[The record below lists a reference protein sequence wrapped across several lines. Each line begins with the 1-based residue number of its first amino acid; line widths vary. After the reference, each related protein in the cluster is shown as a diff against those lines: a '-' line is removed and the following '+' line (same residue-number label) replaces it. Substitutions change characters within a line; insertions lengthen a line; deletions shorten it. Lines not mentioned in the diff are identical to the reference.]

1 MRDERAGRGAAGAA
15 AVALGLACLAGAA
28 PAHAQGLKGFLQV
41 QFQRVEQNQT
51 VMVDGVPRQV
61 KLTRESWVQTYELDH
76 VAQVRQN
83 LSLVS
88 QLRWIESTRPGSA
101 DRSRTPFGSM
111 RLGHPLF
118 GLSGSY
124 RPITTTSSISGGAP
138 GFLEPGTPAPSRAV
152 TTRNQEM
159 QFAGYLAMPKLPR
172 LDASWTRRHRNGD
185 ALFKEETGITRVANL
200 NYDAGPAYVRGGY
213 NDLARDGGG
222 FSARTILQ
230 RNVEGGTGVRL
241 SPAAAVSL
249 ALSYDF
255 SQSQRGD
262 ASGRNTRSRSQT
274 ASVSGGVRQSPKSD
288 WSLSYAWRRAESP
301 GTTRANLDGH
311 EGSLSYN
318 LQATR
323 RVRFTTGTGLRTES
337 LRDRRQL
344 VRYANAV
351 LSADGDIVHNVRAS
365 TSLAHVTNWL
375 PSHSPYSVE
384 SWHSGARA
392 RLREGLELTDDLVIT
407 ANGDTAALDTRV
419 VTQNSLGLQ
428 ATPLRSLTVALYDRR
443 YHAGPSLLGT
453 SADSRTLALDVR
465 WRVVPS
471 LELTTNAS
479 RTGLLPANDPRTSTV
494 ALGLRWNPS
503 ARFQF
508 AGNYT
513 RTGGSSRL
521 ADAALISGREFLT
534 GRVLAGLSRTV
545 TLSAGTSVAD
555 PGRASRS
562 SQLDAL
568 LTKSFGR

>member
-1 MRDERAGRGAAGAA
+1 MRDERDGRGAAAA
-15 AVALGLACLAGAA
+15 AVALGLMCLAGAV
-28 PAHAQGLKGFLQV
+28 PARAQKLTGFLQV

-88 QLRWIESTRPGSA
+88 QLRWVESTRPGSA

-124 RPITTTSSISGGAP
+124 RPITTTSSITGGAP
-138 GFLEPGTPAPSRAV
+138 GFLDPGTPAPSRAV

-172 LDASWTRRHRNGD
+172 LDAAWTRRHRDGD
-185 ALFKEETGITRVANL
+185 LLFKEETGITRVANL
-200 NYDAGPAYVRGGY
+200 NYEAGPAYVRGGY

-222 FSARTILQ
+222 FSGRTILQ
-230 RNVEGGTGVRL
+230 RNYQAGTGVRL
-241 SPAAAVSL
+241 SPTAAASL
-249 ALSYDF
+249 TLGYDF

-262 ASGRNTRSRSQT
+262 LAGRDARTRSQT
-274 ASVSGGVRQSPKSD
+274 ASVSGGVRQSSKSD

-301 GTTRANLDGH
+301 GTTTANLDNH
-311 EGSLSYN
+311 EGALSYN

-323 RVRFTTGTGLRTES
+323 AVRFTGGTGLRTES
-337 LRDRRQL
+337 LRDQRQL

-351 LSADGDIVHNVRAS
+351 LSANGDIVRNVRAS

-375 PSHSPYSVE
+375 PSHRPYSVE
-384 SWHSGARA
+384 SWHSGVRA
-392 RLREGLELTDDLVIT
+392 RLRQGLELTEDLVIS
-407 ANGDTAALDTRV
+407 ANGDTAARDTRV
-419 VTQNSLGLQ
+419 VSQNSLGLQ

-443 YHAGPSLLGT
+443 YHAGPSLFGT
-453 SADSRTLALDVR
+453 SADSRTFALDVR

-471 LELTTNAS
+471 LEVTTNAS
-479 RTGLLPANDPRTSTV
+479 RTGLLPNNDPRTSSVV
-494 ALGLRWNPS
+494 AGLRWSPS

-508 AGNYT
+508 AGTYS
-513 RTGGSSRL
+513 RTGGTSRL
-521 ADAALISGREFLT
+521 ADASLISGREFFT

-545 TLSAGTSVAD
+545 TLSAGTSVAN
-555 PGRASRS
+555 PGQTSQSR
-562 SQLDAL
+562 QVDAL